1 MKTLVIIL
9 FIAMCIAQLAV
20 PGMMIWE
27 SEQVALNGT
36 PYKFRTQPVDPS
48 DPFRG
53 KYITLSFLN
62 NHSYDTAQ
70 WSSGDPVNVV
80 FTTDSAGF
88 ATVSRFSREEP
99 DGPYLHT
106 TINYVDSDSEVY
118 FNIPFNRFYMEES
131 KALPAEEYYRD
142 AMRDSARVCY
152 GLVMMGRG
160 KAVITDVMINDRSV
174 VEIVRELNNST
185 DKESF

>member
-1 MKTLVIIL
+1 MRTLVIIL
-9 FIAMCIAQLAV
+9 FFAMCVAQLTV

-27 SEQVALNGT
+27 SENIARHGT
-36 PYKFRTQPVDPS
+36 LYKFRTQPVDPS

-53 KYITLSFLN
+53 KYITLNFLA
-62 NHSYDTAQ
+62 NHGYDTAQ
-70 WSSGDPVNVV
+70 WKGGDAVNVE

-88 ATVSRFSREEP
+88 ATVNRLTRDEP

-106 TINYVDSDSEVY
+106 TISHVDNQSEVY

-142 AMRDSARVCY
+142 SMRDSAQVCY
-152 GLVMMGRG
+152 GLVRIGRG
-160 KAVITDVMINDRSV
+160 SAVITGVMIDDKSIV
-174 VEIVRELNNST
+174 DIVRDLNNAAG
-185 DKESF
+185 KERL